1 MNAVDLDEGRFY
13 HDGEIKD
20 RIASAQPYGEW
31 VKGFT
36 SFSGLKGFDAAEPA
50 QRFERA
56 ELMRRQ
62 VAAGRTL
69 ENMELILSP
78 MVEDAKEAVGS
89 MGDDTPLAVISDK
102 PRCIS
107 HFFRQNFSQV
117 TNPPIDTLR
126 ETSSEEHTSELQ
138 SLMR

>member
-1 MNAVDLDEGRFY
+1 MIAVDLDESRFY

-69 ENMELILSP
+69 E
-78 MVEDAKEAVGS
+78 D
-89 MGDDTPLAVISDK
+89 
-102 PRCIS
+102 R
-107 HFFRQNFSQV
+107 
-117 TNPPIDTLR
+117 
-126 ETSSEEHTSELQ
+126 SEEHTSELQ
-138 SLMR
+138 SLMRISYDVVCLKKKNEIYINPHEQPAHRKQRHTD